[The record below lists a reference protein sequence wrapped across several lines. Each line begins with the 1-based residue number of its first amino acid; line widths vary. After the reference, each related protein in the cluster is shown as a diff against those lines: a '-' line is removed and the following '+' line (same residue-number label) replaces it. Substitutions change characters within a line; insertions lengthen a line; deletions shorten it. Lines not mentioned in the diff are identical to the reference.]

1 MHAAAFIY
9 RYCKIFERSVS
20 LRIRYP
26 LQLFPGIPHIARVDS
41 PCKVI
46 LSTCNFN
53 ASERLGEGK
62 SSLGI
67 VARTRKVVP

>member
-1 MHAAAFIY
+1 MVNMITLIGPQCMHAAAF
-9 RYCKIFERSVS
+9 
-20 LRIRYP
+20 
-26 LQLFPGIPHIARVDS
+26 
-41 PCKVI
+41 KVI
-46 LSTCNFN
+46 LNNFN